1 MFVPDMQAPVVEEC
15 ITTSL
20 EERIHLLTKAHESLK
35 GSDAHPFSNAYL
47 TCFFRLYLPWRPGWL
62 KRKVKARK

>member
-35 GSDAHPFSNAYL
+35 GSDVYPFSNACIPDL
-47 TCFFRLYLPWRPGWL
+47 LCQALLALAT
-62 KRKVKARK
+62 